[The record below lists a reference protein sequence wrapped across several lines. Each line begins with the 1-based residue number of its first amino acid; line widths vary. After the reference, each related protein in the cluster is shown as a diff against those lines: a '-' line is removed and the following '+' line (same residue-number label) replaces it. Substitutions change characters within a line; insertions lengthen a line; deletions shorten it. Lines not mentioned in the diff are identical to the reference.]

1 MVFGFLLSVVNN
13 GIILQYGRFVTSQQN
28 LTIYL
33 PMSYTTRNYSV
44 FIQIIGNTWFMER
57 IVTKYEGN
65 FTITFD
71 YSAGSYLNYPHIFW
85 FTIGF

>member
-1 MVFGFLLSVVNN
+1 MAFNK

-33 PMSYTTRNYSV
+33 PMSYTTKSYSI
-44 FIQIIGNTWFMER
+44 FIQIIGITWLMER
-57 IVTKYEGN
+57 IDTKYESN
-65 FTITFD
+65 FSVRFD
-71 YSAGSYLNYPHIFW
+71 YSSSSYLNYPHIFW